1 MDELSQKLGH
11 PPTDVQIAESLRL
24 SVDEY
29 RKLLFETNATI
40 LVSLDDSLSS
50 EHGDAAMLADLTADT
65 ASASSQER
73 LEERELHSI
82 IVLRLKDLP
91 DQEKLVLA
99 LYYYEE
105 LTFKE
110 IGQVLDLTESRVSQI
125 HSAAIGDLRIAVER
139 SVNS

>member
-1 MDELSQKLGH
+1 
-11 PPTDVQIAESLRL
+11 
-24 SVDEY
+24 
-29 RKLLFETNATI
+29 
-40 LVSLDDSLSS
+40 
-50 EHGDAAMLADLTADT
+50 MLADLTADT

-105 LTFKE
+105 LTFKQ